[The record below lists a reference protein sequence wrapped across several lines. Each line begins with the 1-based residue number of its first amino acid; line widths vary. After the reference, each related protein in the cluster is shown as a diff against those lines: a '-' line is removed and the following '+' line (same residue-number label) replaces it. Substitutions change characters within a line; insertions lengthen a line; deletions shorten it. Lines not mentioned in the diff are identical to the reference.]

1 MTKTTT
7 QAAPVEAQIDVRPDA
22 ITIIDRNEVAFS
34 AAMAL
39 IRTGWEIS
47 HRYPP
52 KYFEHSGQTTIMLVR
67 SKPTLEVNTLAIEIA
82 NKAEA
87 LAAEKHLR
95 AYERD
100 VALAAEKIIT
110 DAKKAAAQAELAAKI
125 ESQRQALA
133 ALEAAAAAT
142 A

>member
-22 ITIIDRNEVAFS
+22 ITIIDRNEVAFC

-67 SKPTLEVNTLAIEIA
+67 SKPTLEVNTLAIELA

-87 LAAEKHLR
+87 LAAEKHR
-95 AYERD
+95 AAYERD
-100 VALAAEKIIT
+100 VALAAEKIVT

-125 ESQRQALA
+125 EAQRQALQ
-133 ALEAAAAAT
+133 ALEAAAKAT
-142 A
+142 E